1 MICILPPAVS
11 GLSGTTATAQK
22 QVSVGIGLLAGST
35 VMLLTVIWGACV
47 VVGKCDLHHDGS
59 DIIATDKVDTKG
71 FSMMG

>member
-1 MICILPPAVS
+1 
-11 GLSGTTATAQK
+11 
-22 QVSVGIGLLAGST
+22 
-35 VMLLTVIWGACV
+35 MLLTVIWGACV